1 MKKLIIHTLL
11 VFLGN
16 ALIAIGYAAF
26 AIPSNLIVGG
36 ATGLALCVEHFTSID
51 YTVVVFVINMV
62 MLVLGYKVLGRAFAI
77 GTLLSSFVFP
87 ALLNLFEN
95 MTILQNVSDD
105 ILLCTVWAGIFVGL
119 GLGIVFRIGYSTGGL
134 DVPPLILAKKTHL
147 SVATW
152 INILDS
158 FILLT
163 QVLFTN
169 LEGILYG
176 LLVVFITNFVL
187 DQVIVFGEKNLQVFV
202 ISDKHEEIAEAV
214 FNGINR
220 GCTFVNVKTGYFHH
234 NQLAVLCVLNNR
246 EYAKLNELVL
256 NIDPTAFI
264 ISNEIHSVKGRGFT
278 LPNIDLEKKN

>member
-1 MKKLIIHTLL
+1 MKKLIIHTIIVL
-11 VFLGN
+11 LGN
-16 ALIAIGYAAF
+16 ALLALGYAAF
-26 AIPSNLIVGG
+26 AIPTNLIVGG
-36 ATGLALCVEHFTSID
+36 ATGLALCIEHFTSID
-51 YTVVVFVINMV
+51 YALIVFIINML
-62 MLVLGYKVLGRAFAI
+62 MLVLGYKVLGKAFAI
-77 GTLLSSFVFP
+77 GTLLSSFAFP
-87 ALLNLFEN
+87 MFLSIFEKLPF
-95 MTILQNVSDD
+95 LQNVSDD
-105 ILLCTVWAGIFVGL
+105 VLLCTIWAGIFVGF
-119 GLGIVFRIGYSTGGL
+119 GLGIVFRVGYSTGGM
-134 DVPPLILAKKTHL
+134 DVPPIILAKRTHI

-158 FILLT
+158 IILLT
-163 QVLFTN
+163 QAFFTN

-176 LLVVFITNFVL
+176 LIVVFITNFVL

-202 ISDKHEEIAEAV
+202 ISDKHEEISQAI
-214 FNGINR
+214 FDTINR

-278 LPNIDLEKKN
+278 LPNIDLEKK